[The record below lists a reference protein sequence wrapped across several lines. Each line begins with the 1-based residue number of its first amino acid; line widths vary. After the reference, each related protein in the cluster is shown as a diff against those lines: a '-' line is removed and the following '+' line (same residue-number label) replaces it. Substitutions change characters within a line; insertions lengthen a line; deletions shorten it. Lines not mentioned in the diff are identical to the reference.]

1 MRCHSSMTILT
12 IITKFTHYHPNKL
25 YRATTAYCDV
35 SSGRQHAEDFP
46 YPQHTAVMCLN
57 YLSFVAWLLDVGG
70 TVDDMMSQI
79 PVGCHAEVTLPARE
93 SFINGFRSGA
103 AAFGS

>member
-1 MRCHSSMTILT
+1 MSIKYDNIHNNN
-12 IITKFTHYHPNKL
+12 PNKH
-25 YRATTAYCDV
+25 YRVTTAYCSV
-35 SSGRQHAEDFP
+35 SSCLQHTQYFL

-93 SFINGFRSGA
+93 SFINGFRSRS

>member
-1 MRCHSSMTILT
+1 MFHQAVNT
-12 IITKFTHYHPNKL
+12 
-25 YRATTAYCDV
+25 
-35 SSGRQHAEDFP
+35 EDFL

-93 SFINGFRSGA
+93 SFINGFRSCA